1 VNLEGASGREPL
13 HIDVLSLFPSYIEGP
28 LRESILKRAIE
39 RDLLRVSSVDIRDFS
54 PRKDRRVDD
63 RPFGGG
69 PGMVLMAEPVV
80 AAIRSR
86 RGPSSRVV
94 YVSPQGEPLTPQ
106 LAKEL
111 ALLPHLILVC
121 GHYEG
126 VDQRALES
134 DVDQEIS
141 IGDYVLTN
149 GCLAALVIID
159 AVARFVPGV
168 LGHEEAATTDSFEHG
183 IFDHPHY
190 THPRTF
196 EERSVPEPLLTGDH
210 KEADLWRH
218 DQALMKTLQVRPE
231 LVARRYLPESSL
243 SVRCAEIERL
253 VEPSFRFEESARF
266 YGRLFGCSPQMNEE
280 LGTCMFEGVPLT
292 LFRVGEPLSPLS
304 SMLVFNMSED
314 QFRKAVGW
322 CSKAQGRIIERGDGW
337 ALVKDP
343 DGRLLR
349 MKKNG

>member
-1 VNLEGASGREPL
+1 MSAKSLD
-13 HIDVLSLFPSYIEGP
+13 IDVLSLFPSYIEGP

-86 RGPSSRVV
+86 RRSTSRVI
-94 YVSPQGEPLTPQ
+94 YVSPQGEPLSPR

-111 ALLPHLILVC
+111 ASLDHLILVC

-126 VDQRALES
+126 IDQRVLES
-134 DVDQEIS
+134 DIDQEIS

-190 THPRTF
+190 THPRVF
-196 EERSVPEPLLTGDH
+196 EGRAVPEQLLIGDH

-218 DQALMKTLQVRPE
+218 SQALAKTLEVRPE
-231 LVARRYLPESSL
+231 LVAQSYLPESSL
-243 SVRCAEIERL
+243 TERRVEVDHL

-266 YGRLFGCSPQMNEE
+266 YGHLFGCSPHINEE
-280 LGTCMFEGVPLT
+280 LGTCTFEGEPMT
-292 LFRVGEPLSPLS
+292 LFCVGEPISSLS
-304 SMLVFNMSED
+304 SMLVLSLSED

-322 CSKAQGRIIERGDGW
+322 CSKAPGRILERGEGW
-337 ALVKDP
+337 VLVSDP

-349 MKKNG
+349 VRKNRGQ